1 MNPATEYWQEP
12 GTVSC
17 LQVVIG
23 LSDRTAGD
31 RVLPE
36 LADLPIF
43 DARQER
49 RKNSTCIRLLAEP
62 QQDIDRLLL
71 KINGLLVSCHGA
83 ELLET
88 RLIALPHE
96 IDSQE
101 PSPSASIPA
110 DWDIVLNADSAFGSG
125 SHPSTRL
132 AAQALGEWLFLQED
146 LSRKNALDVGTGS
159 GILALICGKAGLGAT
174 LGLDICR
181 ESLAIARKNI
191 DDNGLADRVTV
202 RATPLTDISL
212 CFDLILANLTPV
224 VLSRMLDDLVNRLRA
239 GATLVIAGFQGR
251 QAEDLEKRLKAF
263 GLYITGRYQHH
274 SWRAL
279 RAHCPHGY
287 RRS

>member
-1 MNPATEYWQEP
+1 MNFAIEYWQEP
-12 GTVSC
+12 GTISC

-23 LSDRTAGD
+23 FSDRTAGD

-36 LADLPIF
+36 LADLPVLT
-43 DARQER
+43 ARQER
-49 RKNSTCIRLLAEP
+49 WRNSTCIRLLAKP

-71 KINGLLVSCHGA
+71 EINGLLASCHGA

-88 RLIALPHE
+88 SLIALPHE

-101 PSPSASIPA
+101 ISLRASIPA
-110 DWDIVLNADSAFGSG
+110 CWDIVLNADSAFGSG

-132 AAQALGEWLFLQED
+132 AAQALNEWLSLQED
-146 LSRKNALDVGTGS
+146 LNRKNALDVGTGS

-181 ESLAIARKNI
+181 ESLAIARKNVAA
-191 DDNGLADRVTV
+191 NGLADRVSV
-202 RATPLTDISL
+202 RPTLLTDISL

-224 VLSRMLDDLVNRLRA
+224 VLSRILDDLANRLKT
-239 GATLVIAGFQGR
+239 GATLIIAGFQGR
-251 QAEDLEKRLKAF
+251 QAEDFEIRLTAF
-263 GLYITGRYQHH
+263 GLNITGRYQHH

-279 RAHCPHGY
+279 RVSCPRGY